1 MWKLGAGGKKRNHD
15 NWKRTS
21 AGKIE
26 LNSRA
31 VHAFGACCWIR
42 FIYMWSIYLADLKI
56 PAALAWRGG
65 GITQTHAQC
74 ASLSRSRSV
83 LCLYLH
89 VVCSMF
95 SLWWL
100 CDGGGVVLSASPGLT
115 SRPSPLAPRLVPC
128 LSPYRASP
136 WRGNFGSC
144 WTTSTSWGWQLGV
157 GRTVEEEGVAEV
169 WARRGGGE
177 ENCSGSRYANIT
189 EVW

>member
-1 MWKLGAGGKKRNHD
+1 MSLTEQVNGRRTSRLRSRGGTFAEELVWKLGAGGKKPNHD

-115 SRPSPLAPRLVPC
+115 SRPSPLAPRPPTFAPRP
-128 LSPYRASP
+128 SPRPLPLPLQSQP
-136 WRGNFGSC
+136 
-144 WTTSTSWGWQLGV
+144 L
-157 GRTVEEEGVAEV
+157 EGKFRELLD
-169 WARRGGGE
+169 
-177 ENCSGSRYANIT
+177 YQY
-189 EVW
+189 